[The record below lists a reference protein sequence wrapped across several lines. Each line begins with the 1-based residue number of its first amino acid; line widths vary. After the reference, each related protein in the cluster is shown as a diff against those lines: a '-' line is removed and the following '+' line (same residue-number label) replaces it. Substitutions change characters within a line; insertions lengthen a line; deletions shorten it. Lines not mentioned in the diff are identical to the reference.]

1 MRGAP
6 RRRTPPPTKR
16 QLKPPDRRRGVSL
29 APIDR
34 WAAQQAGRPSCKCVR
49 ARRRGA
55 KRQGAP
61 RPRLAEP
68 SVALEQALQR
78 LPRLAA
84 RAGAAPGGAR
94 LVVQAVQVLLQLDQR
109 LRAGRARQRAALARR
124 ARKAHGLPRHT
135 LRAGPGS
142 RLRARPAPPRHA
154 LPLARKPPVRTRG
167 NRLRRPRRPG
177 RAAPGAPARMPGPA
191 PAGERGKAP
200 PSGALPPRARGQHQ
214 ALPRRGRIGA

>member
-109 LRAGRARQRAALARR
+109 LRAGR
-124 ARKAHGLPRHT
+124 
-135 LRAGPGS
+135 GS